1 MDSILLGRK
10 DLEDLRY
17 TAETAFKTTEFW
29 KEKFSDID
37 IDDLKPEILASLTD
51 KVFIGP
57 HDLYK
62 RDKVWPTYIRNHEIF
77 YNVMRTSGTTG
88 KPKRI
93 PFTKYDKIR
102 TSRQYSSWI
111 EEYLY
116 KQKLASF
123 LPQLPSGSGFLTAAS
138 LEYMDVKVG
147 FYQIPIQYLRM
158 RDALIE
164 EFRDIGA
171 TAIYTLTTG
180 AYVLGLTLPEDIKND
195 IQVILVG
202 GETLSQEMANA
213 ILDSFPNAVILDV
226 FGNSEDDATGR
237 RIVTRKGMEPFTFP
251 ESLILLKEDA
261 DPEYKDYYE
270 IYITKIMRE
279 GELTGLPLFNYK
291 IGDLARVI
299 DGKVIN
305 IIRVKDVISL
315 SGAKLHIDQVM
326 DIVHRY
332 PFLVD
337 FVIIYHPL
345 SPDNPKPKAI
355 IKVGYVG
362 EKPAGI
368 EDEIR
373 GLIYEANNPVR
384 YEVEEAKSSELIVE
398 AVPAEKVREG
408 LPQKPGKTKRIFI
421 VGRDI

>member
-29 KEKFSDID
+29 KEKFSDVD
-37 IDDLKPEILASLTD
+37 IDELKPETLASLTD
-51 KVFIGP
+51 KVFIEP
-57 HDLYK
+57 HNLHE
-62 RDKVWPTYIRNHEIF
+62 RERVWPTYIKGLEVFHVF
-77 YNVMRTSGTTG
+77 TRTSGTTG
-88 KPKRI
+88 MPKRI
-93 PFTKYDKIR
+93 PITEDD
-102 TSRQYSSWI
+102 I
-111 EEYLY
+111 ERAGEQMKAWVDEYLETN
-116 KQKLASF
+116 KVASF
-123 LPQLPSGSGFLTAAS
+123 LPPLPSASGFYVLGAIRNLRPKIAYHG
-138 LEYMDVKVG
+138 L
-147 FYQIPIQYLRM
+147 PIQYLRD
-158 RDALIE
+158 RDLLIKE
-164 EFRDIGA
+164 LRETNA
-171 TAIYTLTTG
+171 TAIFALTTTAYKLGLILPESIKEDIQLIGVGAETLT
-180 AYVLGLTLPEDIKND
+180 
-195 IQVILVG
+195 
-202 GETLSQEMANA
+202 QEVANA
-213 ILDSFPNAVILDV
+213 ILNNFPNAIIVDTYASSEEGLTGYRVIKKNKV
-226 FGNSEDDATGR
+226 
-237 RIVTRKGMEPFTFP
+237 EPFTFP
-251 ESLILLKEDA
+251 ESLIVLKENE

-270 IYITKIMRE
+270 MYITKIMKE
-279 GELTGLPLFNYK
+279 GELTGLPIFNYK
-291 IGDLARVI
+291 IGDIARVV
-299 DGKVIN
+299 DGKVMN

-315 SGAKLHIDQVM
+315 GGAKLHIDQVM